1 MKVTLN
7 NSYLTLH
14 WDKGKPTN
22 FWYVWLYDNAPE
34 RRHENGQKLT
44 ETRTVDLQVKPQKVD
59 WTDEMLTV
67 FWEGEVSTYPVNFL
81 KNSIAPEPHS
91 RQLWKATHPHRI
103 HHFESVV
110 SQPLAL
116 FEVLK
121 DIVEVGIARLKEVPK
136 KSGMVLELIRLFGY
150 PRETNYGVF
159 YDVIAK
165 KNPDNLADTNLGLP
179 CHTDNPYREPTP
191 TIQVLHC
198 LKADVEGGETLLVDG
213 FQVAQDLREQ
223 YPNYFELLSSQAV
236 SFQYH
241 NKDHLLR
248 NTAPILELNEQGE
261 LRKIKFNS
269 RSVQPFQL
277 PEDRVLPYYEA
288 YQYLE
293 NQLHDPKYQHRF
305 KLEPGEAIIYDNER
319 ILHGRSAFRLKSERH
334 LQGGYADRDALLSK
348 FSILQAHIFDEK

>member
-34 RRHENGQKLT
+34 RRHGNGQKLT

-59 WTDEMLTV
+59 WTDEVLTV
-67 FWEGEVSTYPVNFL
+67 YWEGKASTYSVDFL
-81 KNSIAPEPHS
+81 RSSFTPKPQEK
-91 RQLWKATHPHRI
+91 QLWKATHPHRI
-103 HHFESVV
+103 HNFERVV
-110 SQPLAL
+110 DQPLAL
-116 FEVLK
+116 YEVLK
-121 DIVEVGIARLKEVPK
+121 DIAVLGIARLRDVPI
-136 KSGMVLELIRLFGY
+136 KSGMVLELIRMFGY
-150 PRETNYGVF
+150 PRETNYGIF
-159 YDVIAK
+159 YDVIAQ
-165 KNPDNLADTNLGLP
+165 KNPENLADTNLGLP

-198 LKADVEGGETLLVDG
+198 LKADVEGGESLIVDG
-213 FQVAQDLREQ
+213 FQVAQDLQEK
-223 YPNYFELLSSQAV
+223 YPNYFELLSRYAV
-236 SFQYH
+236 SFQYQTE
-241 NKDHLLR
+241 DHLLR
-248 NTAPILELNEQGE
+248 NTAPILELDKQGK

-269 RSVQPFQL
+269 RSIQPFHL
-277 PEDRVLPYYEA
+277 PEEIMLPYYEA

-293 NQLHDPKYQHRF
+293 NQLHHPDYPYRF

-334 LQGGYADRDALLSK
+334 LQGAYADRDALLSK
-348 FSILQAHIFDEK
+348 FSILQTQVLHEK